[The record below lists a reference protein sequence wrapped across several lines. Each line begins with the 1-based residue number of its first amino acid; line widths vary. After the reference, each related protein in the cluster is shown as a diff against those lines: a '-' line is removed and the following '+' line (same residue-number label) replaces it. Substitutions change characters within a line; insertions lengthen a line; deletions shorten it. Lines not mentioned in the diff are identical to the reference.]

1 MTITFKST
9 TKGQGDAN
17 PIEFTAPVVVSQLE
31 DLVVYEFAEPSNN
44 VMNRIEFNDKYVN
57 IFAGPSTIN
66 LQLGE
71 KIYNEYVT
79 PQGAIAFDAD
89 LLKVET
95 KNNKTNITYELSQVN
110 NPFGKFHIEL
120 TLNK

>member
-9 TKGQGDAN
+9 TKGQGESN

-79 PQGAIAFDAD
+79 PQGSIAFDAD